1 MNTNIFMT
9 IALAIISIAG
19 ALVSAYVIPWIKTNV
34 SAKDLETITFWVR
47 FAVRCADQLFTPE
60 QWQEKKQYVMAY
72 IIDKAAQLGI
82 NLSEEDINTLIEACV
97 NSIHH
102 GGEEDGR

>member
-1 MNTNIFMT
+1 MDTKVFMT
-9 IALAIISIAG
+9 IAMAIISIAG

-60 QWQEKKQYVMAY
+60 QWEQKKQYVMNY
-72 IIDKAAQLGI
+72 IIDKVASLGLT
-82 NLSEEDINTLIEACV
+82 LSEEDINTLVEASV
-97 NSIHH
+97 NALHH
-102 GGEEDGR
+102 GGNEDA

>member
-1 MNTNIFMT
+1 MDTKVFMT
-9 IALAIISIAG
+9 IAMAIISIAG

-60 QWQEKKQYVMAY
+60 QWEQKKEYVMQY
-72 IIDKAAQLGI
+72 IIDKCNELG
-82 NLSEEDINTLIEACV
+82 LKLTEVDINTLIEAMV
-97 NSIHH
+97 NQIHH
-102 GGEEDGR
+102 GGEE

>member
-1 MNTNIFMT
+1 MNTNTFMT

-19 ALVSAYVIPWIKTNV
+19 ALVSAFVIPWIKQNI

-60 QWQEKKQYVMAY
+60 EWEKKKAYVTQY
-72 IIDKAAQLGI
+72 IIDKVAEFGLK
-82 NLSEEDINTLIEACV
+82 LSSEDINTLIEAAV
-97 NSIHH
+97 NQIHH
-102 GGEEDGR
+102 GGVE

>member
-1 MNTNIFMT
+1 MDTKVFMT
-9 IALAIISIAG
+9 IAMAIISIAG

-60 QWQEKKQYVMAY
+60 QWEQKKQYVMSY
-72 IIDKAAQLGI
+72 IIDKASVLG
-82 NLSEEDINTLIEACV
+82 LKLTEQDINILIESAV

-102 GGEEDGR
+102 GGTENE

>member
-1 MNTNIFMT
+1 MNTNVFMT

-19 ALVSAYVIPWIKTNV
+19 ALVSAFVIPWIKANV

-60 QWQEKKQYVMAY
+60 QWQEKKEYVMIY
-72 IIDKAAQLGI
+72 IIDMANKMGI
-82 NLSEEDINTLIEACV
+82 KLTEKDINVLIEACV
-97 NSIHH
+97 NQIHH
-102 GGEEDGR
+102 GGEEE

>member
-1 MNTNIFMT
+1 MDTKLFMT
-9 IALAIISIAG
+9 IAMAIISIAG

-60 QWQEKKQYVMAY
+60 QWEQKKEYVMQY
-72 IIDKAAQLGI
+72 IIDKCNELG
-82 NLSEEDINTLIEACV
+82 LKLTEVDINTLIEAMV
-97 NSIHH
+97 NQIHH
-102 GGEEDGR
+102 GGEE

>member
-1 MNTNIFMT
+1 MDTKLFMT
-9 IALAIISIAG
+9 IAMAIISIAG
-19 ALVSAYVIPWIKTNV
+19 ALVSAYVIPWIKANV

-60 QWQEKKQYVMAY
+60 EWEKKKSYVMAY
-72 IIDKAAQLGI
+72 IIDKVAELG
-82 NLSEEDINTLIEACV
+82 LKLTEEDINILIESAV

-102 GGEEDGR
+102 NEGEE